1 EFIAGM
7 EHPYLTMTSAE
18 RAGAIR
24 RIVFGTV
31 KFCILSRITG
41 HFLVDPVFAAPATA
55 SGPACLLAV
64 YAYTFQLYCDFS
76 GYTDLAIGI
85 SRFIGIPL
93 PENFAL
99 PYHSASITEFWRR
112 WHISLS
118 SWLKDYLYI
127 SLGGNR
133 KGRLRTYANLLIT
146 MVLGGLWHGVGVMFL
161 LWGAW
166 HGILLCVHKFLI
178 AADNRFCRYWF
189 AKTGS
194 GMKPFPRAAGI
205 FLTFNAVAFGWLM
218 FRSPDW
224 GTFATIAGNIFSGWS
239 HTDFQSITAMTAAVS
254 PDLSPMASLAVPL
267 SALAF
272 AVFTHFLPSS
282 SLALI
287 DRCLDRSGFLTQTLL
302 LVLTIWLAMQTTS
315 VLFPGAA
322 SALPVYA
329 NF

>member
-1 EFIAGM
+1 MFAD
-7 EHPYLTMTSAE
+7 PASASS
-18 RAGAIR
+18 A
-24 RIVFGTV
+24 
-31 KFCILSRITG
+31 
-41 HFLVDPVFAAPATA
+41 
-55 SGPACLLAV
+55 ACLLAV

-85 SRFIGIPL
+85 SRFIGLPL

-118 SWLKDYLYI
+118 SWLRDYLYI

-146 MVLGGLWHGVGVMFL
+146 MVLGGLWHGVGLMFL

-166 HGILLCVHKFLI
+166 HGVMLCLHKLMLGI
-178 AADNRFCRYWF
+178 DNRFARYWF

-194 GMKPFPRAAGI
+194 GMKLLPRAVGI
-205 FLTFNAVAFGWLM
+205 LVTFNIVAFGWLM

-224 GTFATIAGNIFSGWS
+224 STFAAMASKIFSGWS
-239 HTDFQSITAMTAAVS
+239 VAGFSFLETMAASVATDLPSA
-254 PDLSPMASLAVPL
+254 LAVPL
-267 SALAF
+267 AALAF

-282 SLALI
+282 SIDWSDRILA
-287 DRCLDRSGFLTQTLL
+287 RSGFLPQALL
-302 LVLTIWLAMQTTS
+302 LVLVIWMAFQTTAI
-315 VLFPGAA
+315 LFPGSA